1 MGGHGPPLRVFSIM
15 SSSRGKP
22 DTTSALGEL
31 SPRALELLTL
41 VIFESHGWHC
51 GISPPGPDGG
61 VDIRA
66 RRPGLVDVVA
76 AVQVKRYDRDRR
88 IGPST
93 IREYA
98 GLYQDN
104 EPPDTVVIVA
114 SCGFTAAA
122 MREAKER
129 SVQLID
135 GQEVEHYY
143 QVLEKAVPGPVTT
156 HLRYLSNSPRTRSSS
171 LPSLRPGPL
180 PIVGAESVN
189 NQHCHPNYWDKHGHG
204 LSIIG
209 SVLSQADISRPSD
222 TGEAIQIRLVPS
234 LNLPEWKS
242 TTLRWEAAGRIQ
254 CENISAQGCAN
265 INALA
270 SRDRR
275 LRLSSKNG
283 TATLAVSAGSV
294 DVIERLCSVFIP
306 ECLGARNQDLVSVIR
321 THSSGKPQ
329 KLYEALN

>member
-1 MGGHGPPLRVFSIM
+1 M
-15 SSSRGKP
+15 SSSRGEP

-31 SPRALELLTL
+31 SPRGFELLTL
-41 VIFESHGWHC
+41 VIFEAYGWDC
-51 GISPPGPDGG
+51 GISPLGPDGG

-76 AVQVKRYDRDRR
+76 AVQVKRYNRDRR

-104 EPPDTVVIVA
+104 EPPDTVVLVA
-114 SCGFTAAA
+114 SCGFTVAAK
-122 MREAKER
+122 REARQR

-143 QVLEKAVPGPVTT
+143 QALEKAIPGPVTT
-156 HLRYLSNSPRTRSSS
+156 LLDYLANSPRTRSSS
-171 LPSLRPGPL
+171 LPSLRLGPL

-189 NQHCHPNYWDKHGHG
+189 NQPCHPNYWDKHGNG
-204 LSIIG
+204 LSIIE
-209 SVLSQADISRPSD
+209 SILSQESTPRPSE

-234 LNLPEWKS
+234 LNPPEWKS
-242 TTLRWEAAGRIQ
+242 TTLRWEATGRIQ
-254 CENISAQGCAN
+254 CQNISAQGCAN
-265 INALA
+265 ISALA

-275 LRLSSKNG
+275 LGFSSKSG
-283 TATLAVSAGSV
+283 TATLAVSADSV
-294 DVIERLCSVFIP
+294 DVVERLCSVFIP

-321 THSSGKPQ
+321 IQRSGKPQ